1 MAEVNKMAEV
11 NGISTASL
19 PLRAGL
25 NQSKARWQRLS
36 AHHKQVIVL
45 SSLAVVIAL
54 VVVNLLWQSGRS
66 YVPLYGKQEVYDQGQ
81 IVAALEQGEVA
92 FRLDPHSGQILVEQ
106 EQLGAVRMMMA
117 ARGVKAQLPSG
128 LEDLSLNTGMG
139 TSQFMETRRYR
150 HALEGELARTIMAL
164 NWVRQARVHLAM
176 PERTLFIGRAE
187 QTPTASVMLE
197 VAMGHDPDLAQVEG
211 IVNLVAG
218 SVPGMT
224 NDKVSVIDQNGQL
237 LSDQLS
243 SSGMSKGLSQRQVE
257 YGRQLEQQLAQRAKD
272 MLYPILGAN
281 NFRVQVTAELDFN
294 AVEETR
300 ESLDQTPTLLRE
312 TGSERNS
319 SDNLG
324 LGIPG
329 ALTNT
334 PPQANAE
341 GEPNKDAPINK
352 NNREQHEFQRQYE
365 SGRSVVHTR
374 YQTGRVSQ
382 LSVSVLL
389 NNAMAPEGGWPEVQL
404 TNMGQM
410 VQGAV
415 GFNGE
420 RGDQFSLTSFDFS
433 PQALPSEFASEL
445 AWWQVPEWQAYARYL
460 LGALMVLALLIFGV
474 RPLIRHLN
482 TNQKAAAL
490 RELQAE
496 GVAVSGALGDKAGLL
511 DSAAQAL
518 KAPERVGPHT
528 VLPWDQD
535 EQEWQ
540 LPPPGSELKVQVTHL
555 QLLAERETERVAEV
569 IKHWIKD
576 HD

>member
-1 MAEVNKMAEV
+1 MAEVNAI
-11 NGISTASL
+11 NNISL
-19 PLRAGL
+19 PLRARL
-25 NQSKARWQRLS
+25 SQSRKRWQSLS
-36 AHHKQVIVL
+36 AHHKQLLIL
-45 SSLAVVIAL
+45 GSLAVLIAFI
-54 VVVNLLWQSGRS
+54 VVSLLWQSGRS
-66 YVPLYGKQEVYDQGQ
+66 YVPLYGKQEMYDQSQ
-81 IVAALEQGEVA
+81 IVSALEQSEVA
-92 FRLDPHSGQILVEQ
+92 FRLDPNSGQILVEQ
-106 EQLGAVRMMMA
+106 AHLGSVRMMLA

-128 LEDLSLNTGMG
+128 LEDLALSTGMG

-164 NWVRQARVHLAM
+164 NWVRQARVHLAV

-187 QTPTASVMLE
+187 QTPTASVMLD
-197 VAMGHDPDLAQVEG
+197 VAIGQDPDLAQVEG

-237 LSDQLS
+237 LSDQLANGS
-243 SSGMSKGLSQRQVE
+243 MNKGLSQRQVE
-257 YGRQLEQQLAQRAKD
+257 YGRSLEQQLVQRAKD

-281 NFRVQVTAELDFN
+281 NFRVQVTADLDFN

-300 ESLDQTPTLLRE
+300 ESLDKEPVLLQE
-312 TGSERNS
+312 TSSERNS

-334 PPQANAE
+334 PPQVNAD
-341 GEPNKDAPINK
+341 GEADEDPTSNK
-352 NNREQHEFQRQYE
+352 NNREQRDFQRRFE

-374 YQTGRVSQ
+374 YQTGRLSQ

-389 NNAMAPEGGWPEVQL
+389 NNAMAPEDGWAEDQL
-404 TNMGQM
+404 AKLGQM

-445 AWWQVPEWQAYARYL
+445 AWWQLPEWQSYARYL
-460 LGALMVLALLIFGV
+460 LGAIMLLALLLFGV
-474 RPLIRHLN
+474 RPLIRHLS

-490 RELQAE
+490 RELQAD
-496 GVAVSGALGDKAGLL
+496 GSLVGASGAT
-511 DSAAQAL
+511 SAISANGSQAL
-518 KAPERVGPHT
+518 TSSERVGPHT
-528 VLPWDQD
+528 VLPWDKN

>member
-1 MAEVNKMAEV
+1 MAEVNA
-11 NGISTASL
+11 ISTATL

-25 NQSKARWQRLS
+25 NQAQQRWQGLS
-36 AHHKQVIVL
+36 AHHRQVLLL
-45 SSLAVVIAL
+45 SGLAVTVAL
-54 VVVNLLWQSGRS
+54 VVVILLWQSGRS
-66 YVPLYGKQEVYDQGQ
+66 YVPLYGKQEMYDQGQ
-81 IVAALEQGEVA
+81 IVDVLDQAEIK
-92 FRLDPHSGQILVEQ
+92 FRLDPQSGQVLVE
-106 EQLGAVRMMMA
+106 EDQLGAVRMLLA
-117 ARGVKAQLPSG
+117 GRGVKAQLPSG
-128 LEDLSLNTGMG
+128 LDELALNTGMG

-150 HALEGELARTIMAL
+150 HALEGELSRTIMAL

-187 QTPTASVMLE
+187 QTPTASVMLD
-197 VAMGHDPDLAQVEG
+197 VAAGHNPDLTQVEG

-218 SVPGMT
+218 SIPGMS
-224 NDKVSVIDQNGQL
+224 NDKVSVIDQSGQL

-243 SSGMSKGLSQRQVE
+243 GQGMSKGLSQRQVE
-257 YGRQLEQQLAQRAKD
+257 YGRQLEQQLAKRAKD

-281 NFRVQVTAELDFN
+281 NFRVQVTADLDFN

-300 ESLDQTPTLLRE
+300 ESLDQSPILLKE
-312 TGSERNS
+312 TGSEQSS

-334 PPQANAE
+334 PPQTNADDDQAPVAN
-341 GEPNKDAPINK
+341 NK
-352 NNREQHEFQRQYE
+352 NRREQHDFQRQYE

-374 YQTGRVSQ
+374 YQTGRISQ

-389 NNAMAPEGGWPEVQL
+389 NNTMAPEGGWPQEQL
-404 TNMGQM
+404 LQLGQM

-415 GFNGE
+415 GFNDG
-420 RGDQFSLTSFDFS
+420 RGDLFSLTSFDFS
-433 PQALPSEFASEL
+433 PQALPSEFANDL
-445 AWWQVPEWQAYARYL
+445 AWWQLPEWQSYARYL
-460 LGALMVLALLIFGV
+460 LGALMLLAFLIFGV

-482 TNQKAAAL
+482 SNQQQATL
-490 RELQAE
+490 RELSAD
-496 GVAVSGALGDKAGLL
+496 GVTEKGEAPRL
-511 DSAAQAL
+511 DGEPMTSL
-518 KAPERVGPHT
+518 NSERIGPHT

-569 IKHWIKD
+569 IKHWIKN